1 MQVHQL
7 FTDPPRGHVVFTS
20 STVRQSSYLCLP
32 QTKNA
37 HGKVFGG
44 YLMKK
49 AYELAF
55 MTAHTVT
62 RRVPICLE
70 VDDVFFR
77 HPVATTYIPRTH
89 ATHPPLVRGGSRA
102 QPYLYQVEIGSVL
115 QLTSRIV
122 HSDGYGPADVPRVS
136 VSVRADV
143 VNVAAGH
150 TTETNTFEFIFT
162 CKDPAPGAELQA
174 VPVLVPK
181 TYEEAMAFLAARR
194 RLKQTKECLTAS
206 LTFDPELYL

>member
-77 HPVATTYIPRTH
+77 HPVATTHIPRVNARH
-89 ATHPPLVRGGSRA
+89 AS
-102 QPYLYQVEIGSVL
+102 
-115 QLTSRIV
+115 
-122 HSDGYGPADVPRVS
+122 PARP
-136 VSVRADV
+136 
-143 VNVAAGH
+143 
-150 TTETNTFEFIFT
+150 
-162 CKDPAPGAELQA
+162 
-174 VPVLVPK
+174 
-181 TYEEAMAFLAARR
+181 R
-194 RLKQTKECLTAS
+194 RLKSATLLVSGGNRKRATVDLAHRSQRWVRAS
-206 LTFDPELYL
+206 